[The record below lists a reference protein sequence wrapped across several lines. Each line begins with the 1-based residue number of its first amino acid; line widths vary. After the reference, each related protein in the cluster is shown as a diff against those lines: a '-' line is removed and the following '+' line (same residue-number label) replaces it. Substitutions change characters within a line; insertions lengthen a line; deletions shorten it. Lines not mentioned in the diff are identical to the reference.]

1 MLRFTFELTKT
12 MFIYKVMII
21 LSSLSI
27 FRILISKPY
36 LMYEYSEIKFFK
48 NIKFLGEISKN

>member
-36 LMYEYSEIKFFK
+36 LMYEYSKIKFFK

>member
-48 NIKFLGEISKN
+48 NIKCLGEVSKN

>member
-1 MLRFTFELTKT
+1 MLRFTFELT

-21 LSSLSI
+21 LSFLSI

-36 LMYEYSEIKFFK
+36 SVYEYTEIKVFK

>member
-1 MLRFTFELTKT
+1 MLRFTFELT

-21 LSSLSI
+21 LSFLSI

-36 LMYEYSEIKFFK
+36 SMYEYTEIKVFK